1 MFLDGLLL
9 SNPLLRRTKN
19 TAPIYFFIQQVV
31 LSANVFHNNVYFFIH
46 AVGLFYILP
55 YTQSDSRPTSFRT
68 TYIFSY
74 TQSVTC
80 IFLHTHDRRLSGQRI
95 FFHTHNRTLV
105 YFFIHTVGLITA
117 GPRKVNFPFKIL
129 LWKLHFRTNRRPD
142 VEKSIFLLKSF
153 YKKLYFR
160 TDRGVGITAGPRKV
174 NFPFKIPL

>member
-1 MFLDGLLL
+1 MVFYTFGKCFSMDCYCLIHFCGERKIR
-9 SNPLLRRTKN
+9 LRYIFSYNKSYSRPTSF
-19 TAPIYFFIQQVV
+19 TTTYI
-31 LSANVFHNNVYFFIH
+31 FFIH

-129 LWKLHFRTNRRPD
+129 LWKLHFRTNR
-142 VEKSIFLLKSF
+142 
-153 YKKLYFR
+153 
-160 TDRGVGITAGPRKV
+160 GVGITAGRRKV
-174 NFPFKIPL
+174 NFPFKILL

>member
-80 IFLHTHDRRLSGQRI
+80 ILLHTHDRRLSGQRI
-95 FFHTHNRTLV
+95 FFHTHNRTRV
-105 YFFIHTVGLITA
+105 YFSIPQSDSWPTS
-117 GPRKVNFPFKIL
+117 
-129 LWKLHFRTNRRPD
+129 FRTTYLCSCAQS
-142 VEKSIFLLKSF
+142 EIFYIFHTHSW
-153 YKKLYFR
+153 
-160 TDRGVGITAGPRKV
+160 TRGQGLSGQR
-174 NFPFKIPL
+174 FFF